1 MLKAN
6 TTVYPRP
13 NNQTPLDIPTLGLK
27 RYELSNH
34 LGNVLSTVS
43 DLKTPLNTDSDP
55 ETDAFDA
62 IVFNQ
67 QAYYPFGMIMPEL
80 EYTAPGEGNTRF
92 GFNGKENDD
101 EVKGKGAQQD
111 YGFRIYDN
119 KLGRFLSMDPL
130 SLDYPWYTPYQFAGN
145 TPIQAIDLEGAE
157 ELKITKS
164 AIGLAAKAKLLTMK
178 SDRLLSLYNSVS
190 QREKT
195 QSHLCY
201 IAVGNL
207 PKSNAHCNNQGQ
219 FIGNLKEKALL
230 AKRYQEIQR
239 KFQQKGYE
247 LSEEDK
253 KVAGGTPDA
262 DNDSPGY
269 RAAYMLQN
277 LGIDYNE
284 VLEAEQQYVSLIII
298 DVNTS
303 GSEKNGLKVL
313 SHEIKHYKNMLQG
326 KVFNTDDDAHG
337 EMYGL
342 IPGSAEAIK
351 AGLANGS
358 TPTIENTKPN
368 YGDQGKD
375 EAEIDKY
382 YE

>member
-62 IVFNQ
+62 IVWNQ

-111 YGFRIYDN
+111 YGMRYYDPR
-119 KLGRFLSMDPL
+119 LGKFLSIDPL

-157 ELKITKS
+157 ELKVASNATSLMAKATLLTTKS
-164 AIGLAAKAKLLTMK
+164 TELNELRNSISQPDKARTHLVYFANCDL
-178 SDRLLSLYNSVS
+178 SWRDRGVLG
-190 QREKT
+190 ET
-195 QSHLCY
+195 
-201 IAVGNL
+201 
-207 PKSNAHCNNQGQ
+207 
-219 FIGNLKEKALL
+219 FDELKDRADL
-230 AKRYQEIQR
+230 AKKYWEVQAKYNNGIHPSDAEYNINSGQESGLGHESAYL
-239 KFQQKGYE
+239 FQVTGISYE
-247 LSEEDK
+247 
-253 KVAGGTPDA
+253 
-262 DNDSPGY
+262 
-269 RAAYMLQN
+269 
-277 LGIDYNE
+277 E
-284 VLEAEQQYVSLIII
+284 VLSAKQENIFLVVI
-298 DVNTS
+298 DFNAN
-303 GSEKNGLKVL
+303 GSELNSLKTL
-313 SHEIKHYKNMLQG
+313 SHEIDQHLTNDLNGLNMSPTDEHYKNFNIVKGSKEDLKFRIYGNNSPPIDKIKPDSRQG
-326 KVFNTDDDAHG
+326 KLNT
-337 EMYGL
+337 
-342 IPGSAEAIK
+342 
-351 AGLANGS
+351 
-358 TPTIENTKPN
+358 
-368 YGDQGKD
+368 
-375 EAEIDKY
+375 EIDRV